1 MDLNLNN
8 VTFIIVTYNSEQVIN
23 NCLDSL
29 PKEASKIIIE
39 NSNNIETKNYLEKK
53 YDNIKVFLSENEGM
67 GSSNNKGIDKSNTQF
82 VFIINPDTVFKNNA
96 IKNIFDEAKLIDDFA
111 IISPVNTDPNHP
123 NLSLIHI

>member
-23 NCLDSL
+23 NCLDSI

-53 YDNIKVFLSENEGM
+53 CLLLYK
-67 GSSNNKGIDKSNTQF
+67 KS
-82 VFIINPDTVFKNNA
+82 
-96 IKNIFDEAKLIDDFA
+96 
-111 IISPVNTDPNHP
+111 
-123 NLSLIHI
+123 

>member
-39 NSNNIETKNYLEKK
+39 NSNNIETKNYL
-53 YDNIKVFLSENEGM
+53 DLDGL
-67 GSSNNKGIDKSNTQF
+67 
-82 VFIINPDTVFKNNA
+82 
-96 IKNIFDEAKLIDDFA
+96 FDELFQFTAEFGIKRPDKKNKIQK
-111 IISPVNTDPNHP
+111 
-123 NLSLIHI
+123 

>member
-82 VFIINPDTVFKNNA
+82 VFIINPDTVFKNSA
-96 IKNIFDEAKLIDDFA
+96 IKIFLMRQ
-111 IISPVNTDPNHP
+111 N
-123 NLSLIHI
+123 